1 MATHMTVA
9 FAVIVATL
17 MLAIAGYAQ
26 YRIPFHTAASRV
38 ALARGVLALI
48 GVAFGYT
55 MAANVGAGVPAPLV
69 FVAGFG
75 VVHVP
80 AAIILLV
87 KHLQG
92 AGRS

>member
-1 MATHMTVA
+1 MTVA
-9 FAVIVATL
+9 FAVIVATVL
-17 MLAIAGYAQ
+17 LAIAGYAH

-38 ALARGVLALI
+38 ALTRGLLALI
-48 GVAFGYT
+48 GVVLGFT
-55 MAANVGAGVPAPLV
+55 MTANAGAGVPAPLV
-69 FVAGFG
+69 FIAGFG
-75 VVHVP
+75 VVHIP